1 MATWLSYTH
10 VRTAGEAVVMPGVS
24 HVLII
29 DALIPGIDVAVVR
42 AVFGETIMNV
52 RASDLIPLDVFLGQA
67 MAKSSD

>member
-10 VRTAGEAVVMPGVS
+10 VRKAGEAVVLHGVA

-29 DALIPGIDVAVVR
+29 DALIPGIDIAVVR
-42 AVFGETIMNV
+42 AVFSRNTMNV
-52 RASDLIPLDVFLGQA
+52 RASDLIPLDVFLSQA